1 MLKNYE
7 SSSPLPNIFAEI
19 EKTLATH
26 GAKQIVRD
34 YDGAGRIS
42 AIAFIV
48 PSKRGDLMIKLP
60 ARFDRV
66 EQIFK
71 EQGVRYK
78 PDQPYRTAWATIRDW
93 LSAQMA
99 LFDWEMVK
107 MEEIFLPYA
116 VGRDGQ
122 TYFEHFD
129 NGTLGKL
136 LTGPEEGEV
145 IP

>member
-7 SSSPLPNIFAEI
+7 SSSPIPNIFAEI

-34 YDGAGRIS
+34 YDGQGRIIS
-42 AIAFIV
+42 IAFIA
-48 PSKRGDLMIKLP
+48 PTPKGDLMVKLP

-71 EQGVRYK
+71 EQGIRYK
-78 PDQPYRTAWATIRDW
+78 PEQPYRTAWATIRDW

-107 MEEIFLPYA
+107 LEEVFLPY
-116 VGRDGQ
+116 VMHEGI
-122 TYFEHFD
+122 TLFEAF
-129 NGTLGKL
+129 TQGKL
-136 LTGPEEGEV
+136 LPKPPGQPEEGQV
-145 IP
+145 IG